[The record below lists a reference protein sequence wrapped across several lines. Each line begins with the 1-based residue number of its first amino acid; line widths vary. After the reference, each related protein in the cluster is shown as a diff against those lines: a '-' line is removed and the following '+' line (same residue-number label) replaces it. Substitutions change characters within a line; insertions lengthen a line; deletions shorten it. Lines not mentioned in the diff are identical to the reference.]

1 MREPTTK
8 ELETKEIVWA
18 VTFQPNSLEQATTI
32 IKAAWNMKIH
42 VNKGV
47 DSDFKLQP
55 DIPKYTRRNPI
66 LDSGT
71 TSPLAT
77 FSEPRDRFTEGVRLQ

>member
-1 MREPTTK
+1 
-8 ELETKEIVWA
+8 
-18 VTFQPNSLEQATTI
+18 
-32 IKAAWNMKIH
+32 MKIH
-42 VNKGV
+42 VNKDE

-55 DIPKYTRRNPI
+55 EIPKYTRRNPI

-77 FSEPRDRFTEGVRLQ
+77 RLANFPIDIANRTLLATTYLRAGDIDMD